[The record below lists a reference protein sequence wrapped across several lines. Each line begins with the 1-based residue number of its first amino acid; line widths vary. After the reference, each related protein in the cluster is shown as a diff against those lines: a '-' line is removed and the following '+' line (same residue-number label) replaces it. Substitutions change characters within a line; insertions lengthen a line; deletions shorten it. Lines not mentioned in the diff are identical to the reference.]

1 MFHHPTTKGADEST
15 GRRCCRRSQAE
26 TVNAKTAVVR
36 ILSGRGVDD
45 TSTWLPSHAS
55 GDKQRWTNSSGEGC
69 ISSQFLRFAS
79 VGRIT
84 QVWRGATGEKRRTN
98 CHYTLLCGDSRRGVA
113 AATRC
118 ESSRLVT
125 PSHLCI
131 LCISKPYMPQCS
143 YRLRVFLF
151 GSRFVFVNTMESYLA
166 ASTRHPDPRRVS
178 YHRWGCDTS
187 FPGCKAH
194 SYRGRAQTG
203 RYFNLRNRRDRGEAE
218 KESLSGSIH

>member
-1 MFHHPTTKGADEST
+1 MLQKKPSGNGECKDCSST
-15 GRRCCRRSQAE
+15 YLIRQR
-26 TVNAKTAVVR
+26 
-36 ILSGRGVDD
+36 VDD

-98 CHYTLLCGDSRRGVA
+98 YHYTLLCGDSRRGVA

-131 LCISKPYMPQCS
+131 LCISKPYMSQCS

-151 GSRFVFVNTMESYLA
+151 GSRFVFVQHNGKLLGSKYA
-166 ASTRHPDPRRVS
+166 ASRS
-178 YHRWGCDTS
+178 QAS
-187 FPGCKAH
+187 I
-194 SYRGRAQTG
+194 
-203 RYFNLRNRRDRGEAE
+203 
-218 KESLSGSIH
+218 LS